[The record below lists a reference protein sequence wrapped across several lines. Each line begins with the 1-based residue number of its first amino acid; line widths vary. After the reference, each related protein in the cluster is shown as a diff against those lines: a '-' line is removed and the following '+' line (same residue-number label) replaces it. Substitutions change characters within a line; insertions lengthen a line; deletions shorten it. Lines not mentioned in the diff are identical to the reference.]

1 MEGCIDLESDIGRSI
16 RCASGYK
23 AKAIQRALYPDA
35 ALMVKNT
42 AFCAAEWFVGDEKN
56 PAVPLIYA
64 ALSQPEPDVNEL
76 KVD

>member
-1 MEGCIDLESDIGRSI
+1 
-16 RCASGYK
+16 
-23 AKAIQRALYPDA
+23 
-35 ALMVKNT
+35 VNNT